1 MHHLIGNSRNGA
13 NVYVNLIQSDIAKQI
28 SWQPHLLGLVREV
41 LEKTSLK
48 GPGVVVER
56 DMGRPIGYSFV
67 VATTDANKVFYA
79 KLLRESVYTRFVR
92 DVQPASTQFLT
103 LALSRNPDGSYA
115 LNSITVGKA
124 VPPRPG
130 SPDETELSRPYWAEH
145 AYVFDKQS
153 VQTQSLT
160 KECPY

>member
-1 MHHLIGNSRNGA
+1 MQHLIGDSRNGA
-13 NVYVNLIQSDIAKQI
+13 TVYVNLIQSDIAKQI

-41 LEKTSLK
+41 LAKTSLK
-48 GPGVVVER
+48 GPEAIVER

-67 VATTDANKVFYA
+67 VPTTDANKVFYA
-79 KLLRESVYTRFVR
+79 KLLREDVYTRFVR

-103 LALSRNPDGSYA
+103 LVLNRNDDDSYA
-115 LNSITVGKA
+115 LRSITVGKA

-130 SPDETELSRPYWAEH
+130 SPNETDESRPYWAGH

-153 VQTQSLT
+153 VQTQTLT